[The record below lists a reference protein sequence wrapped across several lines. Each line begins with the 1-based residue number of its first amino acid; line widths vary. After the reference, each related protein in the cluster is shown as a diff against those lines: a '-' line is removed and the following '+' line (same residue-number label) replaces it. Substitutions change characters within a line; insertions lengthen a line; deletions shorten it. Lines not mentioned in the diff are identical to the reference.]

1 MFALGWLLILVGLVF
16 GVMGGLANLFLA
28 HNFAEFWVMNLPVAV
43 LGLGLGRYLVGRAEP
58 KEAAPPKRTRS

>member
-28 HNFAEFWVMNLPVAV
+28 HNFAEFWLMNLPLTV
-43 LGLGLGRYLVGRAEP
+43 LGLDFGRYLVGRAAP
-58 KEAAPPKRTRS
+58 KEAASPKRTRS